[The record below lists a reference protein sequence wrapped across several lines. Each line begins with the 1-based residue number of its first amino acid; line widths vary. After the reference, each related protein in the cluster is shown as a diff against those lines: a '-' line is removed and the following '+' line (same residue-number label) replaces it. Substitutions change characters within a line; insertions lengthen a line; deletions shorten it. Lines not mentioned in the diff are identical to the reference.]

1 MTSPPHESFAI
12 GAKGAY
18 RDPIIQ
24 KEPRLR
30 DPQELKMM
38 LGIYCYFYAMENN
51 IKVRRKTLFIWIAVV
66 ILTLILYF
74 VNRDLFDISFLK
86 GYVNDH
92 KALVVSLYLII
103 LTFIGLTFVPS
114 TPFAV
119 AGVLLF
125 PPLEAYTLNLIG
137 IITSSV
143 VVYYFTQY
151 LRLDVWIDSK
161 YPVQIEKI
169 KKALRKKELPIIAGW
184 SFFPVVPTDLI
195 IYVGSTLNIPFWKCA
210 LGILIG
216 EGTLNALYIFSI
228 DFFI

>member
-1 MTSPPHESFAI
+1 MET
-12 GAKGAY
+12 
-18 RDPIIQ
+18 
-24 KEPRLR
+24 
-30 DPQELKMM
+30 KMV
-38 LGIYCYFYAMENN
+38 
-51 IKVRRKTLFIWIAVV
+51 VRQKTLLIWITIVAA
-66 ILTLILYF
+66 TFILYF
-74 VNRDLFDISFLK
+74 TNRDLFDISFLK
-86 GYVNDH
+86 AYVSDH
-92 KALVVSLYLII
+92 RVLVTSLYLTI
-103 LTFIGLTFVPS
+103 LTFIGLTIIPS

-125 PPLEAYTLNLIG
+125 PPLTAYILNLVG

-151 LRLDVWIDSK
+151 LRLDAWLGSK
-161 YPVQIEKI
+161 YPEQIEKI

-195 IYVGSTLNIPFWKCA
+195 IYAASSLHIPFWKCA

-216 EGTLNALYIFSI
+216 EGTLNAFYIFSL

>member
-1 MTSPPHESFAI
+1 MKH
-12 GAKGAY
+12 
-18 RDPIIQ
+18 RMQ
-24 KEPRLR
+24 
-30 DPQELKMM
+30 
-38 LGIYCYFYAMENN
+38 
-51 IKVRRKTLFIWIAVV
+51 VRRKSLFIWLTV
-66 ILTLILYF
+66 ILVTLILYF
-74 VNRDLFDISFLK
+74 INRDFFDITFLK
-86 GYVNDH
+86 NYVDDH

-103 LTFIGLTFVPS
+103 LTFIGLTFIPS

-125 PPLEAYTLNLIG
+125 PPMEAYIINLVG
-137 IITSSV
+137 IITSSL

-151 LRLDVWIDSK
+151 LRLDVWLESK
-161 YPVQIEKI
+161 YPVQIEKV

-195 IYVGSTLNIPFWKCA
+195 IYVSSTLNIAYWKCA
-210 LGILIG
+210 VGIIIG